1 MYDVVFSEFLA
12 DLCWQNRISYQ
23 KPSWTPIDWVIEW
36 AFCTEYNQSK
46 WNYKIHVN
54 FMFYCT
60 LYLIIGSNKNK
71 KKRWYDYDCYTHS
84 RVLCCAS
91 LPTSSCRQWKFSLI
105 CETQCEILISTFI
118 IDSIVHRKS
127 GFIEVFLRSF
137 VLKENVNLRI
147 WPTVNIKI
155 QLLFS
160 VAKYSKLKCDYDDF
174 SFEFWNSLI
183 HFSKKFLIGS
193 SNSLSKKKL

>member
-1 MYDVVFSEFLA
+1 MYHDVFSEFLA

-71 KKRWYDYDCYTHS
+71 KKKTMIWLRPLYSFS
-84 RVLCCAS
+84 RVVLCIPS
-91 LPTSSCRQWKFSLI
+91 HLLMSSMKI
-105 CETQCEILISTFI
+105 FI
-118 IDSIVHRKS
+118 
-127 GFIEVFLRSF
+127 
-137 VLKENVNLRI
+137 NLRNAV
-147 WPTVNIKI
+147 W
-155 QLLFS
+155 
-160 VAKYSKLKCDYDDF
+160 DF
-174 SFEFWNSLI
+174 DIEFYYWFDRSSEEWFYWS
-183 HFSKKFLIGS
+183 FSKKFCAQGKRKFTNLTHGKYK
-193 SNSLSKKKL
+193 NSTFIFRCKIQ